1 MVSRFEKI
9 VIQGLFG
16 SKEPVEID
24 FDKRDPVRILY
35 GLNASGKTTVMKII
49 QHSYC
54 WNPLELLKLPF
65 ESITYSLNKR
75 GGYYAESYLTGY
87 ESRRIVD
94 SNDSKSP
101 PEFDESKVAQ
111 DELQQDLEIL
121 NRILDEIESNEERMN
136 KSYRLLNSIDF
147 PNNLDRDAKKR
158 EYFDIQSQ
166 QKNLKQRVPDFELKI
181 NFWLHRLMEQWPI
194 PQSKPHE
201 DDPSYL
207 YNDYTWDDN
216 VEIFDEDG
224 DIELRISAQF
234 NHSIKLKVE
243 KIEQHPEEIYFSQ
256 FQEFRTQNVGKY
268 FRIKQVSEPIIDFE
282 NKVIESLLDTWS
294 RIISLKNLHRLE
306 GWMGWKFQKLYFGEE
321 EEELLRMP
329 DLYDL
334 WESDWERIESRLT
347 DYSISR
353 NYSGDGSLK
362 PDIEKYI
369 KIIHNNT
376 QQEISAN
383 EFLNHHI
390 PVDLNIHAKKGV
402 RNIAKGSPRVIEG
415 GNRIY
420 SPIMKTPNLI
430 SSFFDYRKTKLAE
443 FEWGDERT
451 KFYVL
456 PPKILNI
463 STERKNDD
471 VYYYNFCK
479 NFNRTINGHRDNIS
493 RMENRISAKSAMHL
507 PRDRTYLST
516 SRDDIKD
523 VLKRGFDIDYEKFF
537 EFGDWNEKYDF
548 LSQFIANA
556 QISSELN
563 LDTYAQENN
572 LWDHDAEGT
581 DIITLY
587 EISECFNSVVKKQE
601 FDNLN
606 QYLNNNFDN
615 VSFDIENGIIK
626 ENGRQLRFSQLSSG
640 VRQKFRIFTSVA
652 MQVISAAKSLILI
665 DEPEISLHLSWQ
677 RTFVDEIISFLK
689 NLVSDARVQFDEDED
704 LESVISII
712 VSTHSPAILANHY
725 HRGQRIGESD
735 FEDE

>member
-1 MVSRFEKI
+1 
-9 VIQGLFG
+9 
-16 SKEPVEID
+16 
-24 FDKRDPVRILY
+24 
-35 GLNASGKTTVMKII
+35 
-49 QHSYC
+49 
-54 WNPLELLKLPF
+54 
-65 ESITYSLNKR
+65 
-75 GGYYAESYLTGY
+75 
-87 ESRRIVD
+87 
-94 SNDSKSP
+94 
-101 PEFDESKVAQ
+101 
-111 DELQQDLEIL
+111 
-121 NRILDEIESNEERMN
+121 
-136 KSYRLLNSIDF
+136 
-147 PNNLDRDAKKR
+147 
-158 EYFDIQSQ
+158 
-166 QKNLKQRVPDFELKI
+166 
-181 NFWLHRLMEQWPI
+181 
-194 PQSKPHE
+194 
-201 DDPSYL
+201 
-207 YNDYTWDDN
+207 
-216 VEIFDEDG
+216 
-224 DIELRISAQF
+224 
-234 NHSIKLKVE
+234 
-243 KIEQHPEEIYFSQ
+243 
-256 FQEFRTQNVGKY
+256 
-268 FRIKQVSEPIIDFE
+268 
-282 NKVIESLLDTWS
+282 
-294 RIISLKNLHRLE
+294 
-306 GWMGWKFQKLYFGEE
+306 
-321 EEELLRMP
+321 
-329 DLYDL
+329 
-334 WESDWERIESRLT
+334 
-347 DYSISR
+347 
-353 NYSGDGSLK
+353 
-362 PDIEKYI
+362 
-369 KIIHNNT
+369 
-376 QQEISAN
+376 
-383 EFLNHHI
+383 
-390 PVDLNIHAKKGV
+390 
-402 RNIAKGSPRVIEG
+402 
-415 GNRIY
+415 
-420 SPIMKTPNLI
+420 MKTPNLI